1 MTSDQLI
8 AVLQT
13 LPPGTIINVPTEYGY
28 SPDPIKMIYRA
39 DHTPGVILSNE
50 ISDFADIIWSAA

>member
-1 MTSDQLI
+1 MTANQLI
-8 AVLQT
+8 EILKT
-13 LPPGTIINVPTEYGY
+13 LPPDTIINVPTEYGY
-28 SPDPIKMIYRA
+28 SPDPIKTIYRA